1 MSASL
6 AGDRLLADP
15 LPTSGTSGPAPGPDH
30 RGLYVGGRWTISEG
44 RGTRLISCPADGT
57 PVVTVVECSSAD
69 ARSAI
74 ASARQAFDTGQW
86 SAKPERQRGEI
97 LLRTADL
104 LQRDKARYARAES
117 LDTGK
122 RLVEAKYDIDDIT
135 ACFRYYGGIAGTDA
149 GRVVDTGNPEA
160 ISRIVYAPIGV
171 CALITPW
178 NYPLL
183 QVSWKVAPALLAG
196 NTFVLKPSELTPSTA
211 ILLMDTLAE
220 AGVPA
225 GVANLVTGSGPDV
238 GSVLT
243 SDRRVDMVSF
253 TGGLATGKAIMVAG
267 AATVKKVALELGGK
281 NPNIIFAD
289 ADVEAA
295 IDYALTAVFLHSGQV
310 CSAGARLIVAD
321 ELHDRVVD
329 EIVSRAGNIRMGGPF
344 DVDAQTGPLISAA
357 HRDKVHAYVQAGV
370 AEGAVLRTGGAIP
383 TDDRLSTGFYYPPTV
398 LDRCVRSMSVV
409 REESFGPVL
418 TVETFRTEAEAI
430 ATANDTDYGL
440 AGAVWT
446 SDASRAQRVAGALR
460 HGTVWINDYHPY
472 VPQAEW
478 GGFGQSG
485 NGRELGPTGLAEYR
499 EIKHIWHNIAP
510 SPQYWFPR

>member
-1 MSASL
+1 MDVNTSL
-6 AGDRLLADP
+6 ADSLDGTRVGTGAP
-15 LPTSGTSGPAPGPDH
+15 ITSAVA
-30 RGLYVGGRWTISEG
+30 GLFVDGRWAVSDG
-44 RGTRLISCPADGT
+44 GGSRLISCPADGS
-57 PVVTVVECSSAD
+57 PVVTVVEGSAAD
-69 ARSAI
+69 ARA
-74 ASARQAFDTGQW
+74 AVAAARAAFDRGDW
-86 SAKPERQRGEI
+86 AALPEKDRGAL

-104 LQRDKARYARAES
+104 LQRDRASYARAEA

-122 RLVEAKYDIDDIT
+122 RLVEAEYDIDDIT

-149 GRVVDTGNPEA
+149 GRVVDTGNPDA
-160 ISRIVYAPIGV
+160 ISRIVYAPVGV
-171 CALITPW
+171 CSLITPW

-183 QVSWKVAPALLAG
+183 QASWKVAPALLAG
-196 NTFVLKPSELTPSTA
+196 NTLVLKPSELTPSTA

-225 GVANLVTGSGPDV
+225 GVANLVTGSGPEV

-243 SDRRVDMVSF
+243 SDPRVDMVSF

-281 NPNIIFAD
+281 NPNIVFAD
-289 ADVEAA
+289 ADVETA

-310 CSAGARLIVAD
+310 CSAGARLIVAA

-329 EIVSRAGNIRMGGPF
+329 EIVARAGDIVLGGPF
-344 DVDAQTGPLISAA
+344 DPGAQAGPLISAA
-357 HRDKVHAYVQAGV
+357 HRDKVHAYVQAGI
-370 AEGAVLRTGGAIP
+370 AEGAVLRTGGVIP
-383 TDDRLSTGFYYPPTV
+383 TAGPMANGFYYPPTV
-398 LDRCVRSMSVV
+398 LDGCTGDMAVV
-409 REESFGPVL
+409 REESFGPVM
-418 TVETFRTEAEAI
+418 TVETFGTEAEAI
-430 ATANDTDYGL
+430 AIANDTDYGL

-499 EIKHIWHNIAP
+499 EIKHIWQNTAP